1 MNMQKRLLI
10 LLLIFLPLSYS
21 CNKLIEEK
29 KKDVVVEAMTD
40 GRWFVKEYK
49 AAGLFVTAEFDGYE
63 FQFFEDGKVQAF
75 LNSAVTNGSWTGDI
89 NALTIT
95 ANFGG
100 APSPISRLNGI
111 WKIMDNSWTYVKA
124 YNVNGVDSNFLDLQ
138 KK

>member
-1 MNMQKRLLI
+1 MQKK
-10 LLLIFLPLSYS
+10 LLIFVFAFLPITYS
-21 CNKLIEEK
+21 CNKIIEQK

-49 AAGLFVTAEFDGYE
+49 AAGLFVTAEFNGYE

-75 LNSAVTNGSWTGDI
+75 LNTTVTNGTWTGDI

-95 ANFGG
+95 ANFAG
-100 APSPISRLNGI
+100 AQQPVNRLNGV
-111 WKIMDNSWTYVKA
+111 WKITDNSWTDVRA
-124 YNVNGVDSNFLDLQ
+124 YTTSGADTNFLELQ